1 MNEKQKD
8 RILTVSAVVLV
19 AVMMIAMA
27 LVMVA
32 YGSNEISTDAMYI
45 ATGSISSGMFLVVM
59 IYAALSFR
67 GRSSTTEQYM
77 ELAKKKEEEKRQKE

>member
-1 MNEKQKD
+1 
-8 RILTVSAVVLV
+8 
-19 AVMMIAMA
+19 MMIAMA